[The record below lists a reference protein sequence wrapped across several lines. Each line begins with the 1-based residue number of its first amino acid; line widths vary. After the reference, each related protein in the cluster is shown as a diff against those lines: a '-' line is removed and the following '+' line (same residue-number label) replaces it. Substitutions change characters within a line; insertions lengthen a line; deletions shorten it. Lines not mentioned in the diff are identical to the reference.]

1 MSSQQWTSEG
11 THCEHSESSKNTE
24 IGMGVR
30 RRNKSGRRNRSRS
43 PHRQWPSRKEGSPW
57 QLPTSIWNEMFN
69 VWNTSIAQL
78 GQLSWIFSSLVLSW
92 TCSWTVGKSFVPLA
106 IAKISISRFLH
117 SFHTKSKTLESYL
130 KKLWLYPR
138 VLFYYSQTKSKTKN
152 CASHQ
157 AENWLT
163 AWKITLIQPNR
174 HRIARL
180 IHISLK

>member
-30 RRNKSGRRNRSRS
+30 RRNKSGSRNRSRS

-106 IAKISISRFLH
+106 IAKISVGSYILFIPNPKHWKATWKNFDFIPGCYFIILKLNPKRKTVLA
-117 SFHTKSKTLESYL
+117 TK
-130 KKLWLYPR
+130 
-138 VLFYYSQTKSKTKN
+138 Q
-152 CASHQ
+152 
-157 AENWLT
+157 
-163 AWKITLIQPNR
+163 KID
-174 HRIARL
+174 
-180 IHISLK
+180 